1 MLNHLENLPRILKP
15 VHKSKKRLNHVQP
28 WKEVSKKSQTTAKAN
43 YLQKKS
49 KALKNTMGVYT
60 LKTSNFC
67 GDETIPAIYPSYGVK
82 FPRLQCTGLLSGR
95 LRRRPRWQRRPHR
108 RGGGGRLLVCGRQR
122 RPGLDFREG
131 RFKGLLGWELVVVP
145 GEFGSSSIKPHKTM
159 DFTSKAEDV

>member
-82 FPRLQCTGLLSGR
+82 LPRLQCTGLLSGR
-95 LRRRPRWQRRPHR
+95 F
-108 RGGGGRLLVCGRQR
+108 GGDPGGSG
-122 RPGLDFREG
+122 GHTAAAAAAA
-131 RFKGLLGWELVVVP
+131 
-145 GEFGSSSIKPHKTM
+145 SSSVGGSGGQGS
-159 DFTSKAEDV
+159 TSGKGASRASWDGNW

>member
-1 MLNHLENLPRILKP
+1 MFNPEKKYPKNLKQQQKQTI
-15 VHKSKKRLNHVQP
+15 SNKK
-28 WKEVSKKSQTTAKAN
+28 TKA
-43 YLQKKS
+43 LQKTPLAS
-49 KALKNTMGVYT
+49 T

-82 FPRLQCTGLLSGR
+82 LPRLQCTGLLSGR

-108 RGGGGRLLVCGRQR
+108 RGGGRLLVCGRQR

-145 GEFGSSSIKPHKTM
+145 GEFGGSSIKPHKTM
-159 DFTSKAEDV
+159 DFTSEAEDV